1 MGDQQEQDAQILY
14 TELTDY
20 ERRGVDILLNGWPA
34 SPMQIV
40 QAHMVREDVVYMR
53 DYKMNEKG
61 DIEALGF
68 HKIKLEKKE
77 L

>member
-1 MGDQQEQDAQILY
+1 MGDQQGQDAQILY
-14 TELTDY
+14 RELTDY

-61 DIEALGF
+61 DIEELGF